1 MNTTNCNCEISCT
14 VKAVLASIIIGIV
27 TAALIFTATITITP
41 VFLWVL
47 LGIAVGYLGIE
58 VLTSSVAHPE
68 RKSCCRNLTVFFT
81 GILGTILTSLV
92 LLGITFAATSLIG
105 AIITGLLL
113 FFFSLL
119 IISSVCLIKCR
130 YSCNWPFKRCVDLIS
145 MHRSFLWN
153 IFRIINPSSFHHKVF
168 LFRQIS
174 TSIL

>member
-1 MNTTNCNCEISCT
+1 MNTTNCNCDLSCT
-14 VKAVLASIIIGIV
+14 VKAILASIIIGIV
-27 TAALIFTATITITP
+27 TAALSFTATITITP

-58 VLTSSVAHPE
+58 VLTSSVAYSE
-68 RKSCCRNLTVFFT
+68 RKSCCRNLTAFFT
-81 GILGTILTSLV
+81 GILGTILSSLL

-130 YSCNWPFKRCVDLIS
+130 YSCN
-145 MHRSFLWN
+145 
-153 IFRIINPSSFHHKVF
+153 
-168 LFRQIS
+168 
-174 TSIL
+174 